1 VRLLPGT
8 PFTPL
13 YLLVH
18 TRQDVMVVGVVLR
31 SPSSGSLMQP
41 RMGSFLC
48 LKRSLAFRSST
59 RSSESLRQQTFST
72 STYFK
77 RFQMP
82 SLKLKCISGGTF
94 FHRIHWP

>member
-18 TRQDVMVVGVVLR
+18 TRQDIMVGVVLLC
-31 SPSSGSLMQP
+31 PSSGSLMQP
-41 RMGSFLC
+41 RMGRFLC

-59 RSSESLRQQTFST
+59 RSSESLRQQTFSS

-82 SLKLKCISGGTF
+82 SLKLKRISGGTY
-94 FHRIHWP
+94 FHRIHWH